1 MDVPDEA
8 NGTIVL
14 GHVRKFVATTK
25 AHRQS
30 LDRTTTI
37 CLCSR
42 CKNMKG
48 HADSEVQFYLIGYG
62 FVKDY
67 MV

>member
-37 CLCSR
+37 
-42 CKNMKG
+42 
-48 HADSEVQFYLIGYG
+48 
-62 FVKDY
+62 
-67 MV
+67 